1 MPQPEGR
8 EKSLLLAIPGSQV
21 PAPSPKVVFFRV
33 MGGFSVLGSMAA
45 GVCDGT
51 RWGRG
56 GWLGQAGHKKRRS
69 VGHRRQAPFLLHC
82 LVANQNV
89 QAKASGK

>member
-8 EKSLLLAIPGSQV
+8 EKSLLPAIPGGQV
-21 PAPSPKVVFFRV
+21 LATSPKEVFFRV

-45 GVCDGT
+45 GACDGT

-56 GWLGQAGHKKRRS
+56 GWLGQAGHKKRS